1 MALAVLCHSP
11 AAVGSKALS
20 ITERWHKWLAEY
32 PRRQAIDNRPSRF
45 TSSLVAGGAFVGRW
59 FAGASGIGAA
69 LAVSAM
75 FSSYTSLTS
84 VDADHICIASQF
96 VSRTMREG
104 RMTALDFIMAGGLGL
119 IAAMTPRVA
128 WISHNIK
135 LHDLLLE
142 DTKPVRFKQWAS
154 AYSETK
160 VLIIFFLCQLFPL
173 LIAVNVFRAGF
184 DHAFGPHVLLSAEA
198 IQSMWHRF
206 NGACGQGNH
215 TTPLVL
221 P

>member
-1 MALAVLCHSP
+1 
-11 AAVGSKALS
+11 LS
-20 ITERWHKWLAEY
+20 NKERWHKWLVDY
-32 PRRQAIDNRPSRF
+32 RRRPAIDNRPALF
-45 TSSLVAGGAFVGRW
+45 TPSLVAVGAFVGRW
-59 FAGASGIGAA
+59 LAGASGIGAA
-69 LAVSAM
+69 LSVSAM

-104 RMTALDFIMAGGLGL
+104 RTTALDFIVAGGLGL
-119 IAAMTPRVA
+119 IAAMTPRIA
-128 WISHNIK
+128 WISHNIS
-135 LHDLLLE
+135 LHDLLQE
-142 DTKPVRFKQWAS
+142 DTKPVRFELWAS

-160 VLIIFFLCQLFPL
+160 VFMIFGLFQLIPL
-173 LIAVNVFRAGF
+173 LIAVNVFRAGL
-184 DHAFGPHVLLSAEA
+184 DHAFGPHMLLSAEA
-198 IQSMWHRF
+198 IQSMWRGF